1 MFNASLFF
9 FLILCLG
16 GIETGWMVLLKPEVR
31 NMKNGLLSR
40 ALINVKYPTRDPLHQ
55 TEIGVGDAIAGN
67 YKIGFKSGLL
77 YFYIIYLCISE
88 SIFFYIF

>member
-1 MFNASLFF
+1 MLNTYLFI
-9 FLILCLG
+9 FLTLYLG

-55 TEIGVGDAIAGN
+55 TEIGGGGVGDVIAGN

-77 YFYIIYLCISE
+77 YFYY
-88 SIFFYIF
+88 